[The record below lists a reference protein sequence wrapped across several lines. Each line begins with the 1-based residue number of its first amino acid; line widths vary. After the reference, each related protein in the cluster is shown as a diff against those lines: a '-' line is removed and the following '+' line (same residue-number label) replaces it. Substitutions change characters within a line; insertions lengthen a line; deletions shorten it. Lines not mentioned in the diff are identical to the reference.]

1 MTVGIPGL
9 RVECDDAAQ
18 VVLGFL
24 IPAQRNEHLTEGVMG
39 LEVIRA
45 LLYRDAGGIESL
57 LIPALI
63 IQGLA

>member
-1 MTVGIPGL
+1 MTVDIPCL
-9 RVECDDAAQ
+9 RIERNSATQRFLC
-18 VVLGFL
+18 FL
-24 IPAQRNEHLTEGVMG
+24 ISAQRSEDLTEGGMG
-39 LEVIRA
+39 LKVIRA